1 MKSVQIH
8 LTEEQ
13 VIALDELVKSGYF
26 SSRNEAA
33 REAVRR
39 LIFEF
44 SRKCKL
50 RLGIGGSFKLTN
62 SEMLDKLK
70 TGDTRPNP
78 KVLLKIKQLL
88 GSEH

>member
-1 MKSVQIH
+1 MKSVQIR

-26 SSRNEAA
+26 ASRNEAA

-39 LIFEF
+39 LILEF
-44 SRKCKL
+44 SRKSKL
-50 RLGIGGSFKLTN
+50 RIGIVGPFKLTTA
-62 SEMLDKLK
+62 EMLDKLK

-78 KVLLKIKQLL
+78 KAILKIKQLL
-88 GSEH
+88 GSEN